1 MTVNDIRISGHDF
14 EVTEAMKKILHKKF
28 ERLLKH
34 YGHFITDVEVLMKIA
49 NDHRNIAETNVHV
62 PDKTINA
69 SASTD
74 DMYKSI
80 DEMVN
85 KVKVQLE
92 KYKETHLS
100 HKGEERMAEQLNDED
115 LDEDAKQNV

>member
-1 MTVNDIRISGHDF
+1 MTHNDIQISGHDI
-14 EVTEAMKKILHKKF
+14 EVTQAIQDIIHKKF
-28 ERLLKH
+28 ERLLNH
-34 YGHFITDVEVLMKIA
+34 YGHFITSAEVLLKID
-49 NDHRNIAETNVHV
+49 NDHRNIAESNVAV

-85 KVKVQLE
+85 KLKTQLE
-92 KYKETHLS
+92 KYKEVHLG
-100 HKGEERMAEQLNDED
+100 HQKAVRAEQQHRHE
-115 LDEDAKQNV
+115 EVEE